1 LEVRKEQLRQLMV
14 QSSSKEIDLGLYG
27 QQASQFLHSCI
38 ATQLLHTN
46 LKKSAEILKANCE
59 DDIKMDNNDDD
70 DVSVGS
76 FFCYLTC

>member
-27 QQASQFLHSCI
+27 QQAQFLHSCI

-76 FFCYLTC
+76 FFYYLTC